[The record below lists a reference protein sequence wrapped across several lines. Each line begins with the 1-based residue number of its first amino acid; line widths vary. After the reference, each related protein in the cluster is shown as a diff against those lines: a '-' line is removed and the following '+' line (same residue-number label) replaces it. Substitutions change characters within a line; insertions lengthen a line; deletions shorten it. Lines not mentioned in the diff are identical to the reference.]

1 MLKNLIYN
9 TGWDAVATIPGV
21 CCSVVTADG
30 PGDQRGYPDLGG
42 EKKRPEIAAWRGIT
56 AII

>member
-30 PGDQRGYPDLGG
+30 PGDQRGYP
-42 EKKRPEIAAWRGIT
+42 
-56 AII
+56 